1 MKPNFCFVLS
11 AFLSAVFVGCGSIKS
26 KDASASDDTAA
37 SPDSVEVSVDAGMT
51 TSRSSR

>member
-11 AFLSAVFVGCGSIKS
+11 AFLSAVFVGCGSSKS

-37 SPDSVEVSVDAGMT
+37 SPDSVEVSVDADLT
-51 TSRSSR
+51 ASQSAQ

>member
-11 AFLSAVFVGCGSIKS
+11 AFLSAVFVGCGFNKS